1 MFSKFKRNQGGGSIR
16 GEPRL
21 ALTPVPSPR
30 SVPAPAPEAEPAA
43 ASEQP
48 VALLPAV
55 PAPVQPMPLSPALA
69 ELVDPPVPDAPRPGA
84 ALSIIGAGVYF
95 AGQLVSDGDV
105 WIDGRAE
112 GNFLAGTLTIGSEGA
127 LNAELQCDVL
137 AVKGVFTGNL
147 QCNDLIVA
155 RGGRVRGRLV
165 YRAIAVERGGSIAAD
180 LTYDA
185 AGGGA

>member
-30 SVPAPAPEAEPAA
+30 SVPAPVPEAEPAA
-43 ASEQP
+43 APEQP

-84 ALSIIGAGVYF
+84 ALSIIG
-95 AGQLVSDGDV
+95 
-105 WIDGRAE
+105 R
-112 GNFLAGTLTIGSEGA
+112 SEEHTS
-127 LNAELQCDVL
+127 ELQ
-137 AVKGVFTGNL
+137 
-147 QCNDLIVA
+147 
-155 RGGRVRGRLV
+155 
-165 YRAIAVERGGSIAAD
+165 SH
-180 LTYDA
+180 
-185 AGGGA
+185 